1 MKLLIFGANSQLG
14 RELTRLLADAQVDFT
29 ALNSDEVDVLKPK
42 DVMKAVSR
50 INPTQLINVSTYS
63 NLQKAEND
71 PDAAKMC
78 DLINTEGVAAL
89 ARVCNQLSI
98 PMLHHSSSYVFD
110 GQKKETYEEDDETNP
125 QCSYGR
131 SKWYG
136 ERTLREETEK
146 HIILRTDWLF
156 SSYRDNYFRALINSV
171 MENAGKISVVDN
183 RFSPTPATDVA
194 RVILGIINQVD
205 CHAEVWGTYHYNALQ
220 PVNQDQFVLHV
231 LEEAVKLDKTLEK
244 LMPALDMQLL
254 PVESPY
260 IRNSALN
267 CGKIM
272 STFGIK
278 QRSRGDGV
286 TGVLEGIYGVKKA
299 ENESSTSVRAGL
311 KKRARTGKAASSK
324 DTANGTDI
332 NTNATQKVKAK
343 RKKTSPKKPPQQKQR
358 AKKVA
363 TRK

>member
-14 RELTRLLADAQVDFT
+14 RELIRLLAGAQVDFI
-29 ALNSDEVDVLKPK
+29 ALDTEDVDVLKPK
-42 DVMKAVSR
+42 DVIKAVSR
-50 INPTQLINVSTYS
+50 INATQLINVSTYS

-71 PDAAKMC
+71 PDAAKKC
-78 DLINTEGVAAL
+78 ELINTEGVAAL

-136 ERTLREETEK
+136 ERTLREEAVK

-156 SSYRDNYFRALINSV
+156 SGHRDNYFRTLINSCK
-171 MENAGKISVVDN
+171 ENAGKISVVDN
-183 RFSPTPATDVA
+183 RFSPTHATDAA

-205 CHAEVWGTYHYNALQ
+205 CNAEVWGTYHYNALQ

-231 LEEAVKLDKTLEK
+231 LEEAAKLDKVLEK
-244 LMPALDMQLL
+244 ILPALDIELL
-254 PVESPY
+254 SVESPY

-267 CGKIM
+267 CVKIM

-286 TGVLEGIYGVKKA
+286 IGVLEEIYGLKNAKNEPSTNVK
-299 ENESSTSVRAGL
+299 AGL
-311 KKRARTGKAASSK
+311 KKRGRAGKTSDSK
-324 DTANGTDI
+324 DADNGADI
-332 NTNATQKVKAK
+332 NTNTSRKVKAK
-343 RKKTSPKKPPQQKQR
+343 RKNTSPKKSPQQKPP
-358 AKKVA
+358 AKKAA